1 MKLSIILF
9 NMNDVE
15 KYRDYLNTSLLML
28 NIQDAINWKD
38 DVEIILLNNIGDTVD
53 LEAFPVI
60 KEHIIQ
66 INTKPTQKD
75 ALEEAINISRGEY
88 IIPMENFSSLKFT
101 HSLYDIIEHVGDGEG
116 ISYFSPITFTT
127 PNELPTYRFM
137 AGNILFKSDIE
148 NFPYEYVS
156 SVGSMTGYY
165 FALAMKY
172 NPTPVSELLQ
182 SHFIVYENCF
192 IEDKNIQMA
201 VSIEMFFAESH
212 AKSTYEKY
220 LNDLIEPMV
229 VLWGNASR
237 LPIKDEAIVRAR
249 IASSLS
255 KFPTISAAK
264 LKDVELNLGISSEVA
279 NSNFNKFVSSISGR
293 I

>member
-15 KYRDYLNTSLLML
+15 KYKEYLNTSLLML
-28 NIQDAINWKD
+28 NLQDAINWKD
-38 DVEIILLNNIGDTVD
+38 DVEIILLNNVGDTVD
-53 LEAFPVI
+53 LTAFPII

-66 INTKPTQKD
+66 INTKKTQGD

-101 HSLYDIIEHVGDGEG
+101 HSLYDIIEFIKGGEG
-116 ISYFSPITFTT
+116 ISYFSPITFIT
-127 PNELPTYRFM
+127 PNELPAYRFM
-137 AGNILFKSDIE
+137 AGNILFKPDIK

-156 SVGSMTGYY
+156 SVGSMTSYY
-165 FALAMKY
+165 FALAMKH

-182 SHFIVYENCF
+182 SHFIVYENCSV
-192 IEDKNIQMA
+192 EDKNIQLA

-220 LNDLIEPMV
+220 LNDLVEPLI
-229 VLWGNASR
+229 VLWGNASK
-237 LPIKDEAIVRAR
+237 LTVKDEAIVRAR
-249 IASSLS
+249 IASSLA
-255 KFPTISAAK
+255 KFPTMSAAG
-264 LKDVELNLGISSEVA
+264 LKGMELDLGVSSEDD
-279 NSNFNKFVSSISGR
+279 NSKFNKFMSSIVGR